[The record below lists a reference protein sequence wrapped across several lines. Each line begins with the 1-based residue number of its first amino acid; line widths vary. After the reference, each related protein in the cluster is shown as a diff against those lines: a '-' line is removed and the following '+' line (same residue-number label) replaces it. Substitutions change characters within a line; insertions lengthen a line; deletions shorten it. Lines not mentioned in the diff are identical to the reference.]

1 MLIWIKIIPYIA
13 AVVGIFALYGA
24 GYYSGVHD
32 GKADCRL
39 AMNNVIIEQQ
49 KKASQVRESIQNS
62 LPPINANRRE
72 HLDWLLAADAV
83 R

>member
-1 MLIWIKIIPYIA
+1 MLIWVKLIPYIA
-13 AVVGIFALYGA
+13 AVVGIFALSGA
-24 GYYSGVHD
+24 AYYSGVHD

-72 HLDWLLAADAV
+72 RLDWLLANAV